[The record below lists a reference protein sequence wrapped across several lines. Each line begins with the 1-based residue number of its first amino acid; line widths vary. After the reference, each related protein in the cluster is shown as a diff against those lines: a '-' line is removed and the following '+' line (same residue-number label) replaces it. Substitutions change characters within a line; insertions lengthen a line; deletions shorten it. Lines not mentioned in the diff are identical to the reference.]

1 MKKILVVDDELEVR
15 ESLERVLRTEGYDV
29 ATLPSAREALNYI
42 KANPVGLLLVDLSM
56 PGMSGEDL
64 LKQLHKEGI
73 LPPSL
78 VITAMAPWQTLGVI
92 EYGIG
97 YIRKPIDNDILFPI
111 IESMMRK
118 ESKNEEVSCAG

>member
-1 MKKILVVDDELEVR
+1 MKKILVVDDEREVR
-15 ESLERVLRTEGYDV
+15 ESLERVLVTAGYEV
-29 ATLPSAREALNYI
+29 KTLASAREALSYI
-42 KANPVGLLLVDLSM
+42 KDNPVGLLLVDLSM

-64 LKQLHKEGI
+64 LKQLHKEGN

>member
-1 MKKILVVDDELEVR
+1 MVVDDEREVR
-15 ESLERVLRTEGYDV
+15 ESLERVLRTAGYDV
-29 ATLPSAREALNYI
+29 VTEASAEDALGYLKEN
-42 KANPVGLLLVDLSM
+42 AVGLLLVDLSM

-64 LKQLHKEGI
+64 LKELYNRGA

-97 YIRKPIDNDILFPI
+97 YVRKPIDNAILLPI

-118 ESKNEEVSCAG
+118 ESKNEEVSCVS